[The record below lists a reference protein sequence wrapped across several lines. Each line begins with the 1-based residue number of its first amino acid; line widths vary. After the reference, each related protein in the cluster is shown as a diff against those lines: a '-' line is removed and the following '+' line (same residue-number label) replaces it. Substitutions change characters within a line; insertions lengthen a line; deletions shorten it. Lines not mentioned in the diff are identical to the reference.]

1 MKLLGKANLFIREVV
16 KDGKA
21 YHFPELSIS
30 SKDVDGNFKS
40 AKLQCRFKKE
50 IDIDDLNPK
59 CCYCIDV
66 KDSILNVKYDDFK
79 KTNVFEL
86 FILDFDFDNEVPFKK
101 EEAKENKKNPFK
113 K

>member
-1 MKLLGKANLFIREVV
+1 MKLLGKSNLFIREVV

-21 YHFPELSIS
+21 YHFPELSVS
-30 SKDVDGNFKS
+30 SKDVDGNYKS
-40 AKLQCRFKKE
+40 AKLPCKFKKE
-50 IDIDDLNPK
+50 IDIDDLDSN

-66 KDSILNVKYDDFK
+66 KDSILNVKYDAFK

-86 FILDFDFDNEVPFKK
+86 FILDFDFDKEVPFKK
-101 EEAKENKKNPFK
+101 KDEKDSKKNPFK